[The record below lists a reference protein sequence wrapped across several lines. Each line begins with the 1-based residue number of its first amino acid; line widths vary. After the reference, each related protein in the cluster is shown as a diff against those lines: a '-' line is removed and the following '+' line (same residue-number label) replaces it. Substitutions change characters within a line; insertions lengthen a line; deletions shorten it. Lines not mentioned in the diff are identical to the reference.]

1 MERNNLKKITGSRW
15 FLPVVCAV
23 SFVFGW
29 WYLSIITC
37 APLGGDDEIINLQNY
52 YYITHTPWWQV
63 VLTHAKEILNQL
75 ALQSPRFRPF
85 SSPPVRSLNSWFLG
99 DLVVYRL
106 YILAWT
112 YADITLTAWLTA
124 KATHSKKLGAL
135 AFCLL
140 GLGLQRLPG
149 VGFSGKLS
157 WGLALVCLVLLGL
170 SRLSRRHRGWKILLR
185 IAQIGLAA
193 LVLGL
198 SAVEVWVI
206 RAGHRD
212 ESSQP
217 ADAVIVLG
225 AGVNGT
231 TPSVALQTRI
241 DAAERYLKAHPDI
254 PAVLSGG
261 QGPGEDISEAR
272 AMYDALT
279 DRGIDPERLI
289 LEEQSANTRQNLQ
302 NSLALLPDDYHKTVA
317 IVTNDFHMGRV
328 RLLLNAAGPGRVVQ
342 VPAKLPWWWL
352 SANYYLRESFA
363 VVNDQVVRPLLA

>member
-1 MERNNLKKITGSRW
+1 MYHIHFNRW
-15 FLPVVCAV
+15 KPSEKLTALLAVLLASLTILLRTVPGV
-23 SFVFGW
+23 SF
-29 WYLSIITC
+29 S
-37 APLGGDDEIINLQNY
+37 ANL
-52 YYITHTPWWQV
+52 
-63 VLTHAKEILNQL
+63 
-75 ALQSPRFRPF
+75 
-85 SSPPVRSLNSWFLG
+85 
-99 DLVVYRL
+99 
-106 YILAWT
+106 
-112 YADITLTAWLTA
+112 
-124 KATHSKKLGAL
+124 
-135 AFCLL
+135 CLL
-140 GLGLQRLPG
+140 CMVACLGLL
-149 VGFSGKLS
+149 F
-157 WGLALVCLVLLGL
+157 L
-170 SRLSRRHRGWKILLR
+170 SRMGQRRQGWKILLR
-185 IAQIGLAA
+185 IAQAALALLVIALAA
-193 LVLGL
+193 
-198 SAVEVWVI
+198 VEFWVI
-206 RAGHRD
+206 RTGQRD
-212 ESSQP
+212 DAAKP

-272 AMYDALT
+272 AMYNALT

>member
-1 MERNNLKKITGSRW
+1 MNEHTFFEWKRSER
-15 FLPVVCAV
+15 
-23 SFVFGW
+23 
-29 WYLSIITC
+29 
-37 APLGGDDEIINLQNY
+37 
-52 YYITHTPWWQV
+52 
-63 VLTHAKEILNQL
+63 
-75 ALQSPRFRPF
+75 
-85 SSPPVRSLNSWFLG
+85 
-99 DLVVYRL
+99 
-106 YILAWT
+106 
-112 YADITLTAWLTA
+112 LTAAL
-124 KATHSKKLGAL
+124 AL

-212 ESSQP
+212 ESSKGHQENDALP
-217 ADAVIVLG
+217 ADAVLVLG

-272 AMYDALT
+272 AMYNALT
-279 DRGIDPERLI
+279 ARGIDPERLI

-302 NSLALLPDDYHKTVA
+302 NSLTLLPDDYHKTVA

>member
-1 MERNNLKKITGSRW
+1 MNEHTFFEWKRSER
-15 FLPVVCAV
+15 
-23 SFVFGW
+23 
-29 WYLSIITC
+29 
-37 APLGGDDEIINLQNY
+37 
-52 YYITHTPWWQV
+52 
-63 VLTHAKEILNQL
+63 LTAAL
-75 ALQSPRFRPF
+75 AL
-85 SSPPVRSLNSWFLG
+85 V
-99 DLVVYRL
+99 
-106 YILAWT
+106 
-112 YADITLTAWLTA
+112 
-124 KATHSKKLGAL
+124 
-135 AFCLL
+135 FCLL

-149 VGFSGKLS
+149 VSFSGKLS

-206 RAGHRD
+206 RTGHRD
-212 ESSQP
+212 ESAQP

>member
-1 MERNNLKKITGSRW
+1 MNEHTFFEWKRSER
-15 FLPVVCAV
+15 
-23 SFVFGW
+23 
-29 WYLSIITC
+29 
-37 APLGGDDEIINLQNY
+37 
-52 YYITHTPWWQV
+52 
-63 VLTHAKEILNQL
+63 
-75 ALQSPRFRPF
+75 
-85 SSPPVRSLNSWFLG
+85 
-99 DLVVYRL
+99 
-106 YILAWT
+106 
-112 YADITLTAWLTA
+112 LTAAL
-124 KATHSKKLGAL
+124 AL

-157 WGLALVCLVLLGL
+157 WGLAVVCLVLLGL

-185 IAQIGLAA
+185 TVQAGLAVL
-193 LVLGL
+193 LVCL
-198 SAVEVWVI
+198 SAAEVWVI
-206 RAGHRD
+206 RTGREDDSAF
-212 ESSQP
+212 P

-231 TPSVALQTRI
+231 TPSLALQSRI
-241 DAAERYLKAHPDI
+241 DAAERYLKAHPGI

-279 DRGIDPERLI
+279 DRGIDPEWLI

>member
-1 MERNNLKKITGSRW
+1 MNEHTFFAWKRSER
-15 FLPVVCAV
+15 
-23 SFVFGW
+23 
-29 WYLSIITC
+29 
-37 APLGGDDEIINLQNY
+37 
-52 YYITHTPWWQV
+52 
-63 VLTHAKEILNQL
+63 LTAAL
-75 ALQSPRFRPF
+75 AL
-85 SSPPVRSLNSWFLG
+85 V
-99 DLVVYRL
+99 
-106 YILAWT
+106 
-112 YADITLTAWLTA
+112 
-124 KATHSKKLGAL
+124 
-135 AFCLL
+135 FCLL
-140 GLGLQRLPG
+140 G
-149 VGFSGKLS
+149 
-157 WGLALVCLVLLGL
+157 LVLLGL
-170 SRLSRRHRGWKILLR
+170 SRLSRRHRGWKLLLR

-212 ESSQP
+212 ESAQP
-217 ADAVIVLG
+217 ADAVIILG

-241 DAAERYLKAHPDI
+241 DAAERYLKAHPGI

>member
-1 MERNNLKKITGSRW
+1 MNEHTFFEWKRSER
-15 FLPVVCAV
+15 
-23 SFVFGW
+23 
-29 WYLSIITC
+29 
-37 APLGGDDEIINLQNY
+37 
-52 YYITHTPWWQV
+52 
-63 VLTHAKEILNQL
+63 
-75 ALQSPRFRPF
+75 
-85 SSPPVRSLNSWFLG
+85 
-99 DLVVYRL
+99 
-106 YILAWT
+106 
-112 YADITLTAWLTA
+112 LTAAL
-124 KATHSKKLGAL
+124 AL

-157 WGLALVCLVLLGL
+157 WGLAVVCLVLL
-170 SRLSRRHRGWKILLR
+170 
-185 IAQIGLAA
+185 
-193 LVLGL
+193 VCL
-198 SAVEVWVI
+198 SAAEVWVI
-206 RAGHRD
+206 RTGREDDSAF
-212 ESSQP
+212 P

-231 TPSVALQTRI
+231 TPSLALQSRI
-241 DAAERYLKAHPDI
+241 DAAERYLKANPDI

-261 QGPGEDISEAR
+261 QGSGEDISEAR

-279 DRGIDPERLI
+279 ARGIDPARLI
-289 LEEQSANTRQNLQ
+289 LEERSANTRQNLQ

>member
-1 MERNNLKKITGSRW
+1 MNEHTFFEWKRSER
-15 FLPVVCAV
+15 
-23 SFVFGW
+23 
-29 WYLSIITC
+29 
-37 APLGGDDEIINLQNY
+37 
-52 YYITHTPWWQV
+52 
-63 VLTHAKEILNQL
+63 
-75 ALQSPRFRPF
+75 
-85 SSPPVRSLNSWFLG
+85 
-99 DLVVYRL
+99 
-106 YILAWT
+106 
-112 YADITLTAWLTA
+112 LTAAL
-124 KATHSKKLGAL
+124 AL

-170 SRLSRRHRGWKILLR
+170 SRLSRRSRGWKILLR

-206 RAGHRD
+206 QIGCRD
-212 ESSQP
+212 ESAQP

-241 DAAERYLKAHPDI
+241 DAAERYLRANPGL

-272 AMYDALT
+272 VMYDALT
-279 DRGIDPERLI
+279 ERGIDPARLI
-289 LEEQSANTRQNLQ
+289 LEERSANTRQNLQ
-302 NSLALLPDDYHKTVA
+302 NSLVLLPDDYHKTVA

-342 VPAKLPWWWL
+342 VPAKLPWWL
-352 SANYYLRESFA
+352 DANYYLRESFA
-363 VVNDQVVRPLLA
+363 IVNDMVLRPLLA

>member
-1 MERNNLKKITGSRW
+1 METLRKTDGGAGTGV
-15 FLPVVCAV
+15 LPAGAGA
-23 SFVFGW
+23 STPAGGELFRKAELGTGAG
-29 WYLSIITC
+29 LSG
-37 APLGGDDEIINLQNY
+37 AAGPE
-52 YYITHTPWWQV
+52 PV
-63 VLTHAKEILNQL
+63 E
-75 ALQSPRFRPF
+75 
-85 SSPPVRSLNSWFLG
+85 PPP
-99 DLVVYRL
+99 
-106 YILAWT
+106 
-112 YADITLTAWLTA
+112 
-124 KATHSKKLGAL
+124 
-135 AFCLL
+135 
-140 GLGLQRLPG
+140 PG
-149 VGFSGKLS
+149 VEDFAADRPNRTGGAGSG
-157 WGLALVCLVLLGL
+157 LVG
-170 SRLSRRHRGWKILLR
+170 
-185 IAQIGLAA
+185 
-193 LVLGL
+193 
-198 SAVEVWVI
+198 WVI

-212 ESSQP
+212 ESAQS

-272 AMYDALT
+272 AMYNALT

>member
-1 MERNNLKKITGSRW
+1 MNEHTFFEWKRSER
-15 FLPVVCAV
+15 
-23 SFVFGW
+23 
-29 WYLSIITC
+29 
-37 APLGGDDEIINLQNY
+37 
-52 YYITHTPWWQV
+52 
-63 VLTHAKEILNQL
+63 
-75 ALQSPRFRPF
+75 
-85 SSPPVRSLNSWFLG
+85 
-99 DLVVYRL
+99 
-106 YILAWT
+106 
-112 YADITLTAWLTA
+112 LTAAL
-124 KATHSKKLGAL
+124 AL

-157 WGLALVCLVLLGL
+157 WGLAVVCLVLLGL

-212 ESSQP
+212 ESAQP

-241 DAAERYLKAHPDI
+241 DAAERYLKVHPHV

-272 AMYDALT
+272 AMYNALT
-279 DRGIDPERLI
+279 ARGIDPARLI
-289 LEEQSANTRQNLQ
+289 LEERSANTRQNLQ

-342 VPAKLPWWWL
+342 VPAKLPWWL
-352 SANYYLRESFA
+352 DANYYLRESFA
-363 VVNDQVVRPLLA
+363 IVNDMVLRPLLA

>member
-1 MERNNLKKITGSRW
+1 M
-15 FLPVVCAV
+15 
-23 SFVFGW
+23 
-29 WYLSIITC
+29 
-37 APLGGDDEIINLQNY
+37 
-52 YYITHTPWWQV
+52 
-63 VLTHAKEILNQL
+63 
-75 ALQSPRFRPF
+75 
-85 SSPPVRSLNSWFLG
+85 
-99 DLVVYRL
+99 
-106 YILAWT
+106 
-112 YADITLTAWLTA
+112 
-124 KATHSKKLGAL
+124 
-135 AFCLL
+135 
-140 GLGLQRLPG
+140 
-149 VGFSGKLS
+149 
-157 WGLALVCLVLLGL
+157 
-170 SRLSRRHRGWKILLR
+170 LR

-212 ESSQP
+212 ESAQP

-272 AMYDALT
+272 AMYNALT
-279 DRGIDPERLI
+279 ARGIDPERLI

>member
-1 MERNNLKKITGSRW
+1 MNEHTFFEWKRSER
-15 FLPVVCAV
+15 
-23 SFVFGW
+23 
-29 WYLSIITC
+29 
-37 APLGGDDEIINLQNY
+37 
-52 YYITHTPWWQV
+52 
-63 VLTHAKEILNQL
+63 LTAAL
-75 ALQSPRFRPF
+75 AL
-85 SSPPVRSLNSWFLG
+85 V
-99 DLVVYRL
+99 
-106 YILAWT
+106 
-112 YADITLTAWLTA
+112 
-124 KATHSKKLGAL
+124 
-135 AFCLL
+135 FCLL

-198 SAVEVWVI
+198 SAVWVI

-212 ESSQP
+212 ESAQP
-217 ADAVIVLG
+217 ADVVIVLG

-261 QGPGEDISEAR
+261 QGAGEDISEAR

-279 DRGIDPERLI
+279 ARGIDLERLI

-302 NSLALLPDDYHKTVA
+302 NSLALLPDHYHKSVA

>member
-1 MERNNLKKITGSRW
+1 MNEHTFFEWKRSER
-15 FLPVVCAV
+15 
-23 SFVFGW
+23 
-29 WYLSIITC
+29 
-37 APLGGDDEIINLQNY
+37 
-52 YYITHTPWWQV
+52 
-63 VLTHAKEILNQL
+63 
-75 ALQSPRFRPF
+75 
-85 SSPPVRSLNSWFLG
+85 
-99 DLVVYRL
+99 
-106 YILAWT
+106 
-112 YADITLTAWLTA
+112 LTAAL
-124 KATHSKKLGAL
+124 AL

-170 SRLSRRHRGWKILLR
+170 SRLSRRNRGWKILLR
-185 IAQIGLAA
+185 TVQTCLALLAVGL
-193 LVLGL
+193 
-198 SAVEVWVI
+198 
-206 RAGHRD
+206 
-212 ESSQP
+212 
-217 ADAVIVLG
+217 
-225 AGVNGT
+225 
-231 TPSVALQTRI
+231 
-241 DAAERYLKAHPDI
+241 
-254 PAVLSGG
+254 AVLSGG
-261 QGPGEDISEAR
+261 QGPGEDTSEAR

-279 DRGIDPERLI
+279 ARGIDPERLI